1 MFRGGFGLLLLCR
14 LFGSVFNKLLTASVE
29 RTGFCRYTPAIVY
42 QGGKFVLKIRHV
54 ASFILCMLALTLLAG
69 CEKPVPEKLKVSGY
83 TMGSQYHISWYG
95 GEVTPSE
102 VHEQVEDRLSH
113 LISVF
118 STYEPD
124 SELSRLNEN
133 ASSLAGQVV
142 EVSPELMSVL
152 LDASYINR
160 YSMGR
165 LDVTVGP
172 LVNLWGFG
180 PQKREGVPSQAE
192 VQERLENTGMK
203 FLTIDADT
211 KSIRMERPL
220 YIDLSSVAKGWA
232 VDDIGLLLEA
242 MGINDYLV
250 EIGGEVRIRGSKPD
264 GEWRIAVERPV
275 MAVGQSAQR
284 ILAPGDHAV
293 ATSGD
298 YRNYF
303 EDNGQRYSHTI
314 DPLTGYPIKHAL
326 ASVTVVLP
334 TCSLADAW
342 ATALNVAGP
351 EAGLALAEANDL
363 PAYFIVRDGDGYK
376 EVAST
381 AFTKMF
387 GSEEP

>member
-1 MFRGGFGLLLLCR
+1 MEWG
-14 LFGSVFNKLLTASVE
+14 
-29 RTGFCRYTPAIVY
+29 I
-42 QGGKFVLKIRHV
+42 KFVSNLRDIAAV
-54 ASFILCMLALTLLAG
+54 VSFIAALFILVG
-69 CEKPVPEKLKVSGY
+69 CEKPMPEKLQISGF
-83 TMGSQYHISWYG
+83 TMGSQYQISWYG

-102 VHEQVEDRLSH
+102 VYEQVEDRLSH
-113 LISVF
+113 LVSVF
-118 STYEPD
+118 STYDPN
-124 SELSRLNEN
+124 SEVSRLNQN
-133 ASSLAGQVV
+133 SDQLAGQMVN
-142 EVSPELMSVL
+142 VSPELISVL
-152 LDASYINR
+152 VDARYINR

-192 VQERLENTGMK
+192 IQERLDDIGMK

-211 KSIRMERPL
+211 KSIRMDRPL

-242 MGINDYLV
+242 MGITDYLV
-250 EIGGEVRIRGSKPD
+250 EIGGEVRIRGKKPD
-264 GEWRIAVERPV
+264 SEWRIAIERPV
-275 MAVGQSAQR
+275 MAVGKSAQR

-303 EDNGQRYSHTI
+303 EEDGQRYSHTI
-314 DPLTGYPIKHAL
+314 DPLTGYPIKHTL

-351 EAGLALAEANDL
+351 EAGLVLAEANDL
-363 PAYFIVRDGDGYK
+363 PAYFIVRDGDGYQ

-387 GSEEP
+387 GSDEP